1 MKINRQTNRLI
12 KKKLKKTQ
20 CPLACLRIKM
30 VIVDVANCSGTTEMK
45 KTEERF
51 FGVRYE

>member
-1 MKINRQTNRLI
+1 MKINRQTNQFI
-12 KKKLKKTQ
+12 KNFLKKTQ

>member
-1 MKINRQTNRLI
+1 MKINRQPNQSI
-12 KKKLKKTQ
+12 KKFLKKTQ

-30 VIVDVANCSGTTEMK
+30 VIVDVANCSGMTEMK

>member
-1 MKINRQTNRLI
+1 MKINRQTNQFV
-12 KKKLKKTQ
+12 KKFLKKTQ

-30 VIVDVANCSGTTEMK
+30 VIVDVANCSGTTETK